1 MDDFRASSGLL
12 ISITTSV
19 IEWRKNARPKWGSP
33 VCAAGKKEIFWAQKY
48 RNFACE
54 RSREE
59 DFFLF
64 FLCRRVEED
73 WMNAKV
79 KLRRTINS
87 ILLAQQTN
95 RSCEFKRTRFNTNY
109 LTFTWGTP
117 FKHKEEEATTTTTT
131 TTVLWLSLV
140 LLLHELEEWSSGLPL
155 LLPLLHLLLRWVVLN
170 NNNNNFKIKN
180 KRWCYER

>member
-1 MDDFRASSGLL
+1 MRVRSEEAQCVQPAKKRYSGHKSTEILL
-12 ISITTSV
+12 AKGR
-19 IEWRKNARPKWGSP
+19 E
-33 VCAAGKKEIFWAQKY
+33 KKIF
-48 RNFACE
+48 
-54 RSREE
+54 
-59 DFFLF
+59 FF
-64 FLCRRVEED
+64 VEED

-87 ILLAQQTN
+87 FLLVLFERVFHFTFAQQTN
-95 RSCEFKRTRFNTNY
+95 RNCEFKRTRFNTNY

-131 TTVLWLSLV
+131 TTTVLWLSLV
-140 LLLHELEEWSSGLPL
+140 LLLHELEEWLSGLPL
-155 LLPLLHLLLRWVVLN
+155 PLPLLPLLLRWVVLN